1 MAKKVKLSFKNTVSR
16 CKQSFREECDVNRI
30 VARARKTGYLIDP
43 TIVANRQAVFM
54 DCSQVDFMDML
65 NRVNVAQRA
74 FDALP
79 SDVRSKFDNDV
90 AKLLDFISD
99 PVNEDVSI
107 SLGLLPKKVIPVVE
121 EPAQEPVGQ
130 GEAAPVVPNV

>member
-54 DCSQVDFMDML
+54 DCSNIDYMDML

-90 AKLLDFISD
+90 AKLLDFVAD
-99 PVNEDVSI
+99 PANEDAAI
-107 SLGLLPKKVIPVVE
+107 ALDLLPKKVVPVVE
-121 EPAQEPVGQ
+121 EPAQPVGQ

>member
-16 CKQSFREECDVNRI
+16 CKQSFKSDCDVNRI

-43 TIVANRQAVFM
+43 SIVANRQAVFM
-54 DCSQVDFMDML
+54 DCSNVDYMDML

-90 AKLLDFISD
+90 AKLLDFVAD
-99 PVNEDVSI
+99 PANEDAAI
-107 SLGLLPKKVIPVVE
+107 ALDLLPKKVVVPVK

>member
-1 MAKKVKLSFKNTVSR
+1 MATKVKLSFKNSVSR

-54 DCSQVDFMDML
+54 DCSQVDYMDML
-65 NRVNVAQRA
+65 NRVNVAQSA

-90 AKLLDFISD
+90 AKLLDFVSD

-107 SLGLLPKKVIPVVE
+107 SLGLLPKKVVPVE

>member
-1 MAKKVKLSFKNTVSR
+1 MAKRVKLSFKDTVSR
-16 CKQSFREECDVNRI
+16 CKKSFQSECDINRI

-43 TIVANRQAVFM
+43 AIISDRQAVFM
-54 DCSQVDFMDML
+54 DCSKVDFMDML

-90 AKLLDFISD
+90 AKLLDFVAD
-99 PVNEDVSI
+99 PANEAVAID
-107 SLGLLPKKVIPVVE
+107 LGLLPKKVVPVE
-121 EPAQEPVGQ
+121 EPAQPVGQ
-130 GEAAPVVPNV
+130 GETAPVTNA

>member
-43 TIVANRQAVFM
+43 SIVANRQAVFM
-54 DCSQVDFMDML
+54 DCSNIDYMDML

-90 AKLLDFISD
+90 AKLLDFVAD
-99 PVNEDVSI
+99 PANEDAAI
-107 SLGLLPKKVIPVVE
+107 ALDLLPKKVVPVE
-121 EPAQEPVGQ
+121 EPAKPVGQ

>member
-16 CKQSFREECDVNRI
+16 VKQSFKNECDINRI

-43 TIVANRQAVFM
+43 SIVANRQAVFM
-54 DCSQVDFMDML
+54 DCSNVDYMDML
-65 NRVNVAQRA
+65 NRVNVAQSA

-90 AKLLDFISD
+90 SKLLDFVAD
-99 PVNEDVSI
+99 PTNEDAAI
-107 SLGLLPKKVIPVVE
+107 ALDLLPKKVVVPVE
-121 EPAQEPVGQ
+121 EPAQPVGQ
-130 GEAAPVVPNV
+130 GEAAPVPPAA

>member
-16 CKQSFREECDVNRI
+16 CKQSFRSECDINRI

-43 TIVANRQAVFM
+43 SIVANRQAVFM
-54 DCSQVDFMDML
+54 DCSQIDYMDML

-79 SDVRSKFDNDV
+79 SDIALDKNSSIGKHPSDYKLMLLGEFDN
-90 AKLLDFISD
+90 
-99 PVNEDVSI
+99 VS
-107 SLGLLPKKVIPVVE
+107 GVFEGKAIPELVCTAERYRE
-121 EPAQEPVGQ
+121 EVT
-130 GEAAPVVPNV
+130 V

>member
-54 DCSQVDFMDML
+54 DCSNIDYMDML

-74 FDALP
+74 LDALP

-90 AKLLDFISD
+90 AKLLDFVAD
-99 PVNEDVSI
+99 PANEDAAI
-107 SLGLLPKKVIPVVE
+107 ALDLLPKKVIPVE
-121 EPAQEPVGQ
+121 EPAQPVGQ